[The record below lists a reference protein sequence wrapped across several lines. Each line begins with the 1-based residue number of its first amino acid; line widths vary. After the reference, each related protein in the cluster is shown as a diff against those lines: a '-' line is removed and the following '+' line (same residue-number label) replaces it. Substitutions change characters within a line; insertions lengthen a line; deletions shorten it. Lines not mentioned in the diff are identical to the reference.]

1 MNGNSPPIL
10 RLESL
15 TVWRRNA
22 LVWRKL
28 MAASLLMHF
37 GEPLI
42 YLLGIGYGLGRF
54 VGEIDGMPYFTFLAS
69 GFIAWSAMNVASM
82 ESMWSVYTRMV
93 PQQTYEAILATP
105 AEVDDIVIGELL
117 WCGTKSLM
125 SGSAILAVAAM
136 LGAVNDW
143 DALLIIPV
151 IFLTGVCFA
160 APGLVVT
167 AYVRAY
173 EYFNFYMTLI
183 MTPMFILCGV
193 FYPVSS
199 LPGPVQ
205 SAVQF
210 LPLTHAVEIIRPIV
224 VGQPVT
230 DLGLHL
236 GALTIFGLVS
246 TWAATIL
253 FRRRLIQ

>member
-1 MNGNSPPIL
+1 MQ
-10 RLESL
+10 SL
-15 TVWRRNA
+15 AIN
-22 LVWRKL
+22 K
-28 MAASLLMHF
+28 MA
-37 GEPLI
+37 
-42 YLLGIGYGLGRF
+42 
-54 VGEIDGMPYFTFLAS
+54 
-69 GFIAWSAMNVASM
+69 
-82 ESMWSVYTRMV
+82 
-93 PQQTYEAILATP
+93 P
-105 AEVDDIVIGELL
+105 A
-117 WCGTKSLM
+117 K
-125 SGSAILAVAAM
+125 
-136 LGAVNDW
+136 
-143 DALLIIPV
+143 IIPV

-160 APGLVVT
+160 APGLVFT

-230 DLGLHL
+230 DLGFHL
-236 GALTIFGLVS
+236 GALILFGLVS
-246 TWAATIL
+246 TWIATIL
-253 FRRRLIQ
+253 FRRRLVQ

>member
-1 MNGNSPPIL
+1 MNASSPPTL

-143 DALLIIPV
+143 SALLIIPV

-167 AYVRAY
+167 AYARAY
-173 EYFNFYMTLI
+173 EYFNFYMTLV

-205 SAVQF
+205 SAVQL

-236 GALTIFGLVS
+236 GALALFGLVS

-253 FRRRLIQ
+253 FRRRLVQ

>member
-1 MNGNSPPIL
+1 MNASSPPTL

-28 MAASLLMHF
+28 MAASLLLHF

-143 DALLIIPV
+143 SALLIIPV

-167 AYVRAY
+167 AYARAY
-173 EYFNFYMTLI
+173 EYFNFYMTLV

-236 GALTIFGLVS
+236 GALALFGLVS

-253 FRRRLIQ
+253 FRRRLVQ

>member
-1 MNGNSPPIL
+1 MNASSPPTL

-28 MAASLLMHF
+28 MAASLLLHF

-143 DALLIIPV
+143 SALLIIPV

-167 AYVRAY
+167 AYARAY

-193 FYPVSS
+193 FYPVNS

-236 GALTIFGLVS
+236 GALALFGLVS

-253 FRRRLIQ
+253 FRRRLVQ

>member
-1 MNGNSPPIL
+1 MNTAAPPRL

-15 TVWRRNA
+15 AVWRRNA
-22 LVWRKL
+22 LVWRRL
-28 MAASLLMHF
+28 MMASLLLHF
-37 GEPLI
+37 GEPLL

-69 GFIAWSAMNVASM
+69 GFIAWSAMNIASM

-117 WCGTKSLM
+117 WCGTKSLV
-125 SGSAILAVAAM
+125 SGSAILAVAAV

-143 DALLIIPV
+143 DALLVIPV

-160 APGLVVT
+160 APGLIVT
-167 AYVRAY
+167 AYARGY

-205 SAVQF
+205 SVVEI

-230 DLGLHL
+230 DLALHL
-236 GALTIFGLVS
+236 GALALFGLVS

-253 FRRRLIQ
+253 FRRRLIT

>member
-1 MNGNSPPIL
+1 MNASSPPAI

-15 TVWRRNA
+15 TIWRRNA

-28 MAASLLMHF
+28 MAASLLLHF

-93 PQQTYEAILATP
+93 PQKTYEAILATP

-160 APGLVVT
+160 APGLIVT
-167 AYVRAY
+167 AYARAY

-199 LPGPVQ
+199 LPGPIQ

-230 DLGLHL
+230 DLGFHL
-236 GALTIFGLVS
+236 GALILFGLVS
-246 TWAATIL
+246 TWVATIL
-253 FRRRLIQ
+253 FRRRLVQ

>member
-1 MNGNSPPIL
+1 MNASSPPTL

-22 LVWRKL
+22 MVWRKL
-28 MAASLLMHF
+28 MAASLLLHF

-143 DALLIIPV
+143 SALLIIPV

-167 AYVRAY
+167 AYARAY
-173 EYFNFYMTLI
+173 EYFNFYMTLV

-205 SAVQF
+205 SAVQL

-236 GALTIFGLVS
+236 GALALFGLVT

-253 FRRRLIQ
+253 FRRRLVQ

>member
-28 MAASLLMHF
+28 MAASLLLHF

-205 SAVQF
+205 SAVQL

-236 GALTIFGLVS
+236 GALALFGLVS

-253 FRRRLIQ
+253 FRRRLVQ

>member
-1 MNGNSPPIL
+1 MNASSPPTL

-28 MAASLLMHF
+28 MAASLLLHF

-54 VGEIDGMPYFTFLAS
+54 VGEIDGMPYLTFLAS

-143 DALLIIPV
+143 SALLIIPV

-167 AYVRAY
+167 AYARAY
-173 EYFNFYMTLI
+173 EYFNFYMTLV

-205 SAVQF
+205 SAVQL

-236 GALTIFGLVS
+236 GALALFGLVS

-253 FRRRLIQ
+253 FRRRLVQ

>member
-1 MNGNSPPIL
+1 MNGSSPPIL
-10 RLESL
+10 RPESL

-28 MAASLLMHF
+28 MAASLLLHF

-93 PQQTYEAILATP
+93 PQKTYEAILATP

-167 AYVRAY
+167 AYTRAY

-230 DLGLHL
+230 DLGFHL
-236 GALTIFGLVS
+236 GALILFGLVS
-246 TWAATIL
+246 TWIATIL
-253 FRRRLIQ
+253 FRRRLVQ

>member
-1 MNGNSPPIL
+1 MNASSPPTL

-28 MAASLLMHF
+28 MAASLLLHF

-143 DALLIIPV
+143 SALLIIPV

-167 AYVRAY
+167 AYARTY
-173 EYFNFYMTLI
+173 EYFNFYMTLV

-205 SAVQF
+205 SAVQL

-236 GALTIFGLVS
+236 GALALFGLVS

-253 FRRRLIQ
+253 FRRRLVQ

>member
-28 MAASLLMHF
+28 MAASLLLHF

-54 VGEIDGMPYFTFLAS
+54 VGEIYGMPYFTFLAS

-160 APGLVVT
+160 APGLIVT
-167 AYVRAY
+167 AYARAY

-236 GALTIFGLVS
+236 GALALFGLVT

-253 FRRRLIQ
+253 FRRRLVQ

>member
-1 MNGNSPPIL
+1 MNASSPPTL

-28 MAASLLMHF
+28 MAASLLLHF

-54 VGEIDGMPYFTFLAS
+54 VGEIDGMPYLTFLAS

-143 DALLIIPV
+143 SALLIIPV

-167 AYVRAY
+167 AYARTY
-173 EYFNFYMTLI
+173 EYFNFYMTLV

-205 SAVQF
+205 SAVQL

-236 GALTIFGLVS
+236 GALALFGLVT

-253 FRRRLIQ
+253 FRRRLVQ

>member
-1 MNGNSPPIL
+1 MNASSPPTL

-28 MAASLLMHF
+28 MAASLLLHF

-143 DALLIIPV
+143 SALLIIPV

-167 AYVRAY
+167 AYARAY

-230 DLGLHL
+230 GLGLHL
-236 GALTIFGLVS
+236 GALALFGLVS

-253 FRRRLIQ
+253 FRRRLVQ

>member
-1 MNGNSPPIL
+1 MNASSPPTL

-28 MAASLLMHF
+28 MAASLLLHF

-143 DALLIIPV
+143 RALLIIPV

-167 AYVRAY
+167 AYARGY

-236 GALTIFGLVS
+236 GALALFGLVS

-253 FRRRLIQ
+253 FRRRLVQ

>member
-1 MNGNSPPIL
+1 MNASSPPTL

-22 LVWRKL
+22 MVWRKL
-28 MAASLLMHF
+28 MAASLLLHF

-143 DALLIIPV
+143 SALLIIPV

-167 AYVRAY
+167 AYARTY
-173 EYFNFYMTLI
+173 EYFNFYMTLV

-205 SAVQF
+205 SAVHL

-236 GALTIFGLVS
+236 GALALFGLVT

-253 FRRRLIQ
+253 FRRRLVQ

>member
-1 MNGNSPPIL
+1 MNASSPPTL

-28 MAASLLMHF
+28 MAASLLLHF

-143 DALLIIPV
+143 SALLIIPV

-167 AYVRAY
+167 AYARAY
-173 EYFNFYMTLI
+173 EYFNFYMTLV

-193 FYPVSS
+193 FYPVNS

-236 GALTIFGLVS
+236 GALALFGLVS

-253 FRRRLIQ
+253 FRRRLVQ

>member
-1 MNGNSPPIL
+1 MNTVTPPRL

-15 TVWRRNA
+15 AVWRRNA
-22 LVWRKL
+22 LVWRRL
-28 MAASLLMHF
+28 MTASLLLHF
-37 GEPLI
+37 GEPLL

-54 VGEIDGMPYFTFLAS
+54 VGEIDGMPYFNFLAS

-117 WCGTKSLM
+117 WCGSKSLV
-125 SGSAILAVAAM
+125 SGSAILAVAAV

-143 DALLIIPV
+143 SALLVIPV

-160 APGLVVT
+160 APGLIVT
-167 AYVRAY
+167 ATARAY

-183 MTPMFILCGV
+183 MTPMFIMCGV

-205 SAVQF
+205 SVVQL
-210 LPLTHAVEIIRPIV
+210 LPLTHAVDIIRPIV
-224 VGQPVT
+224 VGQPVM
-230 DLGLHL
+230 DLGWHL
-236 GALTIFGLVS
+236 GVLALFGLVT
-246 TWAATIL
+246 TWIATVL
-253 FRRRLIQ
+253 FRRRLVK

>member
-1 MNGNSPPIL
+1 MNASSPPTL

-28 MAASLLMHF
+28 MAASLLLHF

-143 DALLIIPV
+143 SALLIIPV

-167 AYVRAY
+167 AYARTY

-236 GALTIFGLVS
+236 GALALFGLVT

-253 FRRRLIQ
+253 FRRRLVQ

>member
-1 MNGNSPPIL
+1 MNASSPPTL

-28 MAASLLMHF
+28 MAASLLLHF

-93 PQQTYEAILATP
+93 PQKTYEAILATP

-143 DALLIIPV
+143 SALLIIPV

-167 AYVRAY
+167 AYARAY
-173 EYFNFYMTLI
+173 ENFNFYMTLV

-205 SAVQF
+205 SAVQL

-236 GALTIFGLVS
+236 GALALFGLVT

-253 FRRRLIQ
+253 FRRRLVH

>member
-1 MNGNSPPIL
+1 MNTAAPPRL

-15 TVWRRNA
+15 AVWRRNA
-22 LVWRKL
+22 LVWRRL
-28 MAASLLMHF
+28 MMASLLLHF
-37 GEPLI
+37 GEPLL

-69 GFIAWSAMNVASM
+69 GFIAWSAMNIASM

-93 PQQTYEAILATP
+93 PQQTYEAILSTP

-117 WCGTKSLM
+117 WCGTKSLV
-125 SGSAILAVAAM
+125 SGSAILAVAAV

-143 DALLIIPV
+143 DALLVIPV

-160 APGLVVT
+160 APGLIVT
-167 AYVRAY
+167 AYARGY

-183 MTPMFILCGV
+183 MTPMFIMCGV

-205 SAVQF
+205 SVVEI

-230 DLGLHL
+230 DLALHL
-236 GALTIFGLVS
+236 GALALFGLVS

-253 FRRRLIQ
+253 FRRRLIT

>member
-1 MNGNSPPIL
+1 MNASSPPTL

-22 LVWRKL
+22 MVWRKL
-28 MAASLLMHF
+28 MAASLLRHF

-143 DALLIIPV
+143 SALLIIPV

-167 AYVRAY
+167 AYARAY
-173 EYFNFYMTLI
+173 EYFNFYMTLV

-236 GALTIFGLVS
+236 GALALFGLVS

-253 FRRRLIQ
+253 FRRRLVQ

>member
-1 MNGNSPPIL
+1 MNASSPPTL

-22 LVWRKL
+22 MVWRKL
-28 MAASLLMHF
+28 MAASLLLHF

-143 DALLIIPV
+143 SALLIIPV

-167 AYVRAY
+167 AYARAY

-205 SAVQF
+205 SAVQL

-236 GALTIFGLVS
+236 GALALFGLVS

-253 FRRRLIQ
+253 FRRRLVQ

>member
-1 MNGNSPPIL
+1 MNASSPPTL

-28 MAASLLMHF
+28 MAASLLLHF

-105 AEVDDIVIGELL
+105 AEVDDIVIGDLL

-167 AYVRAY
+167 AYARGY

-236 GALTIFGLVS
+236 GALALFGLVS

-253 FRRRLIQ
+253 FRRRLVQ

>member
-1 MNGNSPPIL
+1 MNASSPPTL

-22 LVWRKL
+22 MVWRKL
-28 MAASLLMHF
+28 MAASLLLHF

-93 PQQTYEAILATP
+93 PQKTYEAILATP

-160 APGLVVT
+160 APGLIVT
-167 AYVRAY
+167 AYARAY

-205 SAVQF
+205 LAVQF

>member
-1 MNGNSPPIL
+1 MNASSPPTL

-28 MAASLLMHF
+28 MAASLLLHF

-143 DALLIIPV
+143 SALLLIPV

-167 AYVRAY
+167 AYARAY
-173 EYFNFYMTLI
+173 EYFNFYMTLV

-205 SAVQF
+205 SAVQL

-236 GALTIFGLVS
+236 GALALFGLVT

-253 FRRRLIQ
+253 FRRRLVQ

>member
-1 MNGNSPPIL
+1 MNTAAPPRL

-15 TVWRRNA
+15 AVWRRNA
-22 LVWRKL
+22 LVWRRL
-28 MAASLLMHF
+28 MMASLLLHF
-37 GEPLI
+37 GEPLL

-69 GFIAWSAMNVASM
+69 GFIAWSAMNIASM

-117 WCGTKSLM
+117 WCGTKSLV
-125 SGSAILAVAAM
+125 SGSAILAVAAV

-143 DALLIIPV
+143 DALLVIPV

-160 APGLVVT
+160 APGLIVT
-167 AYVRAY
+167 AYARGY

-183 MTPMFILCGV
+183 MTPMFIMCGV

-205 SAVQF
+205 SVVEI

-230 DLGLHL
+230 DLALHL
-236 GALTIFGLVS
+236 GALALFGLVS

-253 FRRRLIQ
+253 FRRRLIT